1 MNKLIVT
8 KYSLFLFIF
17 SLINFNS
24 LLNAQ
29 VVPVTFSYYNNSIN
43 AAELRGEFTDWGP
56 IGTQMTLLSEGHFI
70 KTVNLNVNQ
79 GNFSQSGQRAYNY
92 KFWSVKDSWTTD
104 PLNPFSNAADNN
116 NSLVYVKNPM
126 IFQPTI
132 SNNTL
137 ITDDQNVNFNVT
149 LTSAINDSLDF
160 NASKIDVNGKEISNW
175 TEFYNS
181 QNYLLSISGDTLK
194 QKYFTSG
201 SNVITIELRTQANA
215 VTKDSVKFVYQQA
228 VEPVSAD
235 LPAGWRQ
242 GVTIISS
249 DSVGI
254 VLFAPKKDFVY
265 LIGDFNDY
273 TLDPTFLM
281 NKHEINADSVYWWLG
296 VGGLS
301 PSMEYG
307 FQYLINGQDRVADP
321 YSQLLL
327 VPGDD
332 NFRDIPAS
340 LFPNRKPYPTG
351 KTQQIVGVFS
361 TRTDWLDYNWEV
373 ENFERPKPEE
383 LVIYEMLVRDWVS
396 SHSYQSVI
404 DSLDYLTRLGVN
416 ALQLMPVMEFE
427 GNESWGYNTISHF
440 AVDKYYGTPQK
451 LKELIDECHKR
462 GIAVI
467 LDIVFNHM
475 YGQSPLVRLYNDGD
489 FGLPTLE
496 HPYFNRIDPNTVFSF
511 GYDMNQES
519 TATKAY
525 IDSASAFWLEKYK
538 VDGFRYDFT
547 KGMTNT
553 RGDGGAYDASRV
565 QILKRMG
572 DEVRK
577 RDSTA
582 YLILEH
588 FADTREERELNDYG
602 FMSWAGGTKSPSQEA
617 AMGYHDGGKSN
628 LSDFY
633 YGNRGFANPYWV
645 GYLESHDEER
655 LMFKMEESG
664 ASEGSYSVQDQETA
678 LERMKAMGVFFL
690 IPGPKMIWQF
700 GELGYDFSIDFNGRT
715 GNKPIRWDYQQDE
728 SRLKIFKAWSEIL
741 RLRKTDQ
748 IFSSGSTNVS
758 LNLGPS
764 LKTYWLEKDGEYA
777 YVAANLDTKTREA
790 SLLMPK
796 DTTYYDFWTGNS
808 IQTEIINRDPRHA
821 ISMEPGSFKIFTTK
835 KFDKPTEGGL
845 VVSVD
850 ELDNDLPVSTTL
862 MQNYPNPF
870 NPATTINYYLKTPS
884 LIELSVYDLNG
895 RKVATIANNNQN
907 SGWHTATFDASNLSS
922 GIYIYRLVTDNLAV
936 TKKMTLIK

>member
-1 MNKLIVT
+1 MNQSIVT
-8 KYSLFLFIF
+8 NKIVLLSFFLT
-17 SLINFNS
+17 LV
-24 LLNAQ
+24 LLTFQARAQ
-29 VVPVTFSYYNNSIN
+29 QVPVTFSYYNDTIN
-43 AAELRGEFTDWGP
+43 AAELRSEFTDWGP
-56 IGTQMTLLSEGHFI
+56 NGSQMSQISTGHFI
-70 KTVNLNVNQ
+70 KTVNLNVN
-79 GNFSQSGQRAYNY
+79 GGSFSQNGQRAYNY
-92 KFWSVKDSWTTD
+92 KFWSVKDSWVSD
-104 PLNPFSNAADNN
+104 PLNPIINTSDNN
-116 NSLVYVKNPM
+116 NSLVFVKSPM
-126 IFQPTI
+126 NFQPSI

-137 ITDDQNVNFNVT
+137 ITDSQEFVFNVT
-149 LTSAINDSLDF
+149 LTSAISDALELKS
-160 NASKIDVNGKEISNW
+160 SKIMVNGTQIPNW
-175 TEFYNS
+175 SSFYNE
-181 QNYLLSISGDTLK
+181 QNYLLSIPGDTLK
-194 QKYFTSG
+194 DNYFVNG
-201 SNVITIELRTQANA
+201 SNTLSIELVTKANA
-215 VTKDSVKFVYQQA
+215 IAKDSVQFVYQESI
-228 VEPVSAD
+228 EPIYAQ
-235 LPAGWRQ
+235 LPTGWRQ
-242 GVTIISS
+242 GVNILSA

-254 VLFAPKKDFVY
+254 VLYAPKKDFIY
-265 LIGDFNDY
+265 LIGDFNDW
-273 TLDPTFLM
+273 TLDPSFLM
-281 NKHEINADSVYWWLG
+281 NKYEVNSDSVYWWIG
-296 VGGLS
+296 IGGLS
-301 PSMEYG
+301 PSTEYG
-307 FQYLINGQDRVADP
+307 FQYFINGQDRVADP
-321 YSQLLL
+321 YSQLFL

-332 NFRDIPAS
+332 EFISTPI
-340 LFPNRKPYPTG
+340 FPNLKPYPTG
-351 KTQQIVGVFS
+351 KTQHIVGVFS

-396 SHSYQSVI
+396 SHSYQNVI

-440 AVDKYYGTPQK
+440 ALDKYYGTPQK

-489 FGLPTLE
+489 FGLPTTE
-496 HPYFNRIDPNTVFSF
+496 HPYFNRVDPNTAFSF

-519 TATKAY
+519 GATKAY

-553 RGDGGAYDASRV
+553 VGDGGAYDQARIN
-565 QILKRMG
+565 ILKRMG

-588 FADTREERELNDYG
+588 FADTQEERVLNAHG
-602 FMSWAGGTKSPSQEA
+602 FMSWAGGTKTPAQEA

-633 YGNRGFANPYWV
+633 YGNRGLANPYWV

-655 LMFKMEESG
+655 LMYQMEQNG
-664 ASEGSYSVQDQETA
+664 ASEGTYSVRDQEVA

-700 GELGYDFSIDFNGRT
+700 GELGYDYSINFNGRV
-715 GNKPIRWDYQQDE
+715 GNKPVRWDYQQDE
-728 SRLKIFKAWSEIL
+728 SRLKVYKAWSEIL
-741 RLRKTDQ
+741 RLRMSDE
-748 IFSSGSTNVS
+748 IFSSGESNVS

-796 DTTYYDFWTGNS
+796 DTTYYDFWTGNT
-808 IQTEIINRDPRHA
+808 IQTEVVNKDPRYA
-821 ISMEPGSFKIFTTK
+821 ITMEPGSFKIFTTK
-835 KFDKPTEGGL
+835 SFEKPSEGGI

-850 ELDNDLPVSTTL
+850 ESLDNLPLSTTL
-862 MQNYPNPF
+862 SQNYPNPF
-870 NPATTINYYLKTPS
+870 NPSTTINYYLERPS
-884 LIELSVYDLNG
+884 LIQLAVFDLNG
-895 RKVATIANNNQN
+895 RRVATITNQNQN
-907 SGWHTATFDASNLSS
+907 SGWHSASFDASRLSS
-922 GIYIYRLVTDNLAV
+922 GVYIYRLTTDNVSV